1 MWPHHILDRHCERS
15 EAIQVA
21 REILDC
27 FVRFAVL
34 SVLAM
39 TAVVSAAPS
48 ATLSA
53 VSVAPSTSPAP
64 FRVPWVI
71 KRNMTLFA
79 LSQTFTGV
87 GMSFT
92 YGFGPL
98 MVLSLTGS
106 PDLVGVSVGLVGLS
120 RFLVS
125 YAVGK
130 VTDTYGRKP
139 GILMGLSLALVGTL
153 VVAQSMSHHSFALFV
168 LGILIFGMGMNA
180 SQQLRV
186 AATDMFPPSHRAT
199 ALGYLA
205 TGSLLGL
212 VMSPIVISFAQV
224 VAVRLNEDPLGLAW
238 YLLPCLILPGIVL
251 LSFVRPDP
259 KYIGQNLHLYYP
271 GQVAAPVRV
280 TAEPTKFDAL
290 SLLRR
295 PAIRLAVISNCSVQ
309 GNMAIVMVLSS
320 LVLKDCGTGLTG
332 IAIAGMC
339 HSAGMFAFTIPLGK
353 LTDRFG
359 RDAVMF
365 PGVATALAG
374 AGLVAYTH
382 SFYPITFGAFLV
394 GIGWAAANVSATALI
409 ADHFV
414 TAVRGRALGFN
425 DTCAAGISVVIA
437 LVTGPLIAWVGLS
450 GAGLMAVLLAVPPLL
465 MLIAMGGTKH
475 LTARAL
481 AVESDR

>member
-1 MWPHHILDRHCERS
+1 MS
-15 EAIQVA
+15 
-21 REILDC
+21 
-27 FVRFAVL
+27 
-34 SVLAM
+34 LA
-39 TAVVSAAPS
+39 S
-48 ATLSA
+48 
-53 VSVAPSTSPAP
+53 STSPAP
-64 FRVPWVI
+64 FRVPSVI
-71 KRNMTLFA
+71 KRNMLLFA

-106 PDLVGVSVGLVGLS
+106 PDLVGISVGLVGLS
-120 RFLVS
+120 RFLVA
-125 YAVGK
+125 YPVGK
-130 VTDTYGRKP
+130 VTDALGRKP
-139 GILMGLSLALVGTL
+139 GILMGLTLALCGTV
-153 VVAQSMSHHSFALFV
+153 VVAQAMSHMSFALFV
-168 LGILIFGMGMNA
+168 IGILIFGMGMNA

-212 VMSPIVISFAQV
+212 VMSPIVISLAQS
-224 VAVRLNEDPLGLAW
+224 VAGRFGEDPLGLAW

-251 LSFVRPDP
+251 IGFVRPDP
-259 KYIGQNLHLYYP
+259 KHIGQNLHLYYP
-271 GQVAAPVRV
+271 GQVATPARV
-280 TAEPTKFDAL
+280 TREPTRFNAME
-290 SLLRR
+290 LLRR
-295 PAIRLAVISNCSVQ
+295 PVTRLAIISNCSVQ

-332 IAIAGMC
+332 IAISGMC

-353 LTDRFG
+353 LTDRYG

-382 SFYPITFGAFLV
+382 SYYPITFGAFLV
-394 GIGWAAANVSATALI
+394 GIGWAAANVAGTALI
-409 ADHFV
+409 ADHYV
-414 TAVRGRALGFN
+414 TAQRGRALGFN

-437 LVTGPLIAWVGLS
+437 LATGELIAWAGLS
-450 GAGLMAVLLAVPPLL
+450 ATGLVAVLLAVPPLL
-465 MLIAMGGTKH
+465 MLMATGGTK
-475 LTARAL
+475 RL
-481 AVESDR
+481 AAPAAASAPLRVDSDD